1 MKRIL
6 IIDDDEIVRMSL
18 EKELSSAGYSV
29 FLAENGKDGVQ
40 KVQEQ
45 MSDLILLDIMM
56 PEMNGVEVIDLLKKD
71 KRTRNTPVIFI
82 TSLVKRDEI
91 DDGFVKGSKGV
102 DQFFV
107 SKPFDM
113 DEVLRLVYASIGEP

>member
-6 IIDDDEIVRMSL
+6 IIDDEEIIRMSL
-18 EKELSSAGYSV
+18 EKELSKAGYSV
-29 FLAENGKDGVQ
+29 LMAENGKHGVQ
-40 KVQEQ
+40 KAQEQ
-45 MSDLILLDIMM
+45 TPDLILLDIMM
-56 PEMNGVEVIDLLKKD
+56 PEMNGGEVIDLLKKD
-71 KRTRNTPVIFI
+71 KRTRSTPVIFI
-82 TSLVKRDEI
+82 TSLVERDEI
-91 DDGFVKGSKGV
+91 DDGFVKGSKGI